1 MPPNAGQE
9 ERSDDQRRRGAVADG
24 VDREVYSLG
33 AEGNMADH
41 ARARKMSDRIKVI
54 VAEMLETRIKDPRLG
69 FITITDARVTGDLH
83 DATVYYTV
91 YGSEEEKVGTAAALE
106 SAKGVIRSEIGKQTG
121 VRFTP
126 TVTFV
131 ADAVPEN
138 ALAIEDLLHQA
149 AVADAEVQEKA
160 AAAAY
165 AGEADPYR
173 KPRDEDDDE
182 DDVLDEDDEDEDEQ
196 DRAGAT
202 A

>member
-1 MPPNAGQE
+1 
-9 ERSDDQRRRGAVADG
+9 
-24 VDREVYSLG
+24 
-33 AEGNMADH
+33 MADH

-69 FITITDARVTGDLH
+69 FTTVTDARVTGDLH

-91 YGSEEEKVGTAAALE
+91 YGTDEEKQSTAAALE

-149 AVADAEVQEKA
+149 AAADAEVQVKA
-160 AAAAY
+160 AAATY
-165 AGEADPYR
+165 AGDADPYK
-173 KPRDEDDDE
+173 KPRDEDDE
-182 DDVLDEDDEDEDEQ
+182 DDDGDLLEDDELEDDEDLTGTS
-196 DRAGAT
+196 A
-202 A
+202 

>member
-1 MPPNAGQE
+1 
-9 ERSDDQRRRGAVADG
+9 
-24 VDREVYSLG
+24 
-33 AEGNMADH
+33 MADH

-54 VAEMLETRIKDPRLG
+54 VAEMLEKRIKDPRLG

-91 YGSEEEKVGTAAALE
+91 YGTAEEKADTAAALE

-138 ALAIEDLLHQA
+138 ALAIEDLLTQA
-149 AVADAEVQEKA
+149 ARADAEVQEKA
-160 AAAAY
+160 AAAVY
-165 AGEADPYR
+165 AGEADPYK
-173 KPRDEDDDE
+173 KPRDEDADD
-182 DDVLDEDDEDEDEQ
+182 LDEDDEVDDDLEDDEDL
-196 DRAGAT
+196 AGTSA
-202 A
+202 

>member
-1 MPPNAGQE
+1 
-9 ERSDDQRRRGAVADG
+9 
-24 VDREVYSLG
+24 
-33 AEGNMADH
+33 MADV

-54 VAEMLETRIKDPRLG
+54 VAEMLEKRIKDPRLG

-91 YGSEEEKVGTAAALE
+91 YGTAEEKADTAAALE

-138 ALAIEDLLHQA
+138 ALAIEDLLTQA
-149 AVADAEVQEKA
+149 ARADAEVQEKA

-165 AGEADPYR
+165 AGDADPYK
-173 KPRDEDDDE
+173 KPRDEDD
-182 DDVLDEDDEDEDEQ
+182 LDEDDDLEDEDDLEDDLDDDE
-196 DRAGAT
+196 DRTGTSA
-202 A
+202 

>member
-1 MPPNAGQE
+1 
-9 ERSDDQRRRGAVADG
+9 
-24 VDREVYSLG
+24 
-33 AEGNMADH
+33 MADH
-41 ARARKMSDRIKVI
+41 ARARKMSDRIKVV
-54 VAEMLETRIKDPRLG
+54 VAEMLEKRIKDPRLG

-91 YGSEEEKVGTAAALE
+91 YGTPEEKADTAAALE

-138 ALAIEDLLHQA
+138 ALAIEDLLTQA
-149 AVADAEVQEKA
+149 ARADAEVQEKA

-165 AGEADPYR
+165 AGEADPYK
-173 KPRDEDDDE
+173 KPRDEDDLDEDDDDLDE
-182 DDVLDEDDEDEDEQ
+182 DDVDDDDLEDDED
-196 DRAGAT
+196 RTGTSA
-202 A
+202 

>member
-1 MPPNAGQE
+1 
-9 ERSDDQRRRGAVADG
+9 
-24 VDREVYSLG
+24 
-33 AEGNMADH
+33 MADK

-91 YGSEEEKVGTAAALE
+91 YGSDEEKAGTAAALE

-126 TVTFV
+126 TVTVV

-138 ALAIEDLLHQA
+138 ALAIEDLLSQA
-149 AVADAEVQEKA
+149 AAADAEVQEKA
-160 AAAAY
+160 AAATY
-165 AGEADPYR
+165 AGEPDPYK
-173 KPRDEDDDE
+173 KPRDEDDDLE
-182 DDVLDEDDEDEDEQ
+182 DGDDLDDVDDLGDELEDDEH
-196 DRAGAT
+196 RTGTSA
-202 A
+202 

>member
-1 MPPNAGQE
+1 
-9 ERSDDQRRRGAVADG
+9 
-24 VDREVYSLG
+24 
-33 AEGNMADH
+33 
-41 ARARKMSDRIKVI
+41 MSDRIKVI

-69 FITITDARVTGDLH
+69 FITITDARDTGDLH

-91 YGSEEEKVGTAAALE
+91 YGSAEEKADTAAALE

-138 ALAIEDLLHQA
+138 ALAIEDLLTQA
-149 AVADAEVQEKA
+149 ARADAEVQEKA

-165 AGEADPYR
+165 AGEADPYK
-173 KPRDEDDDE
+173 KPRDEESDDLESDDLEDGDE
-182 DDVLDEDDEDEDEQ
+182 DTDADVEVDA
-196 DRAGAT
+196 DRTSA
-202 A
+202 

>member
-1 MPPNAGQE
+1 
-9 ERSDDQRRRGAVADG
+9 
-24 VDREVYSLG
+24 
-33 AEGNMADH
+33 MADH

-54 VAEMLETRIKDPRLG
+54 VAEMLEKRIKDPRLG

-91 YGSEEEKVGTAAALE
+91 YGTPEEKADTAAALE

-138 ALAIEDLLHQA
+138 ALAIEDLLTQA
-149 AVADAEVQEKA
+149 ARADAEVQEKA

-165 AGEADPYR
+165 AGEADPYK
-173 KPRDEDDDE
+173 KPRDEDDDLENDSEDE
-182 DDVLDEDDEDEDEQ
+182 DDVDDEDEVDELEDDED
-196 DRAGAT
+196 RTGTSA
-202 A
+202 

>member
-1 MPPNAGQE
+1 
-9 ERSDDQRRRGAVADG
+9 
-24 VDREVYSLG
+24 
-33 AEGNMADH
+33 
-41 ARARKMSDRIKVI
+41 MSDRIKVI
-54 VAEMLETRIKDPRLG
+54 VAEMLEKRIKDPRLG

-91 YGSEEEKVGTAAALE
+91 YGTPEEKADTAAALE

-138 ALAIEDLLHQA
+138 ALAIEDLLTPA
-149 AVADAEVQEKA
+149 ARADAEVQEKA

-173 KPRDEDDDE
+173 KPREDEDDEPDEDDDLDEGDEDEDEDDDE
-182 DDVLDEDDEDEDEQ
+182 DDAVE
-196 DRAGAT
+196 AVGT
-202 A
+202 SS

>member
-1 MPPNAGQE
+1 
-9 ERSDDQRRRGAVADG
+9 
-24 VDREVYSLG
+24 
-33 AEGNMADH
+33 MADH

-54 VAEMLETRIKDPRLG
+54 VAEMLEKRIKDPRLG

-91 YGSEEEKVGTAAALE
+91 YGTPEEKADTAAALE

-138 ALAIEDLLHQA
+138 ALAIEDLLTQA
-149 AVADAEVQEKA
+149 ARADAEVQEKA

-165 AGEADPYR
+165 AGDADPYK
-173 KPRDEDDDE
+173 KPRDEDDDL
-182 DDVLDEDDEDEDEQ
+182 VDEDDHEDDLDDDED
-196 DRAGAT
+196 RTGTSA
-202 A
+202 

>member
-1 MPPNAGQE
+1 
-9 ERSDDQRRRGAVADG
+9 
-24 VDREVYSLG
+24 
-33 AEGNMADH
+33 MADH

-54 VAEMLETRIKDPRLG
+54 VAEMLEKRIKDPRLG

-91 YGSEEEKVGTAAALE
+91 YGTAEEKADTAAALE

-138 ALAIEDLLHQA
+138 ALAIEDLLTQA
-149 AVADAEVQEKA
+149 ARADAEVQEKA

-165 AGEADPYR
+165 AGDADPYK
-173 KPRDEDDDE
+173 KPRDEDDL
-182 DDVLDEDDEDEDEQ
+182 DDDLDEDDDTDEDDTDEDDADEKVDDE
-196 DRAGAT
+196 DRTGTSA
-202 A
+202 